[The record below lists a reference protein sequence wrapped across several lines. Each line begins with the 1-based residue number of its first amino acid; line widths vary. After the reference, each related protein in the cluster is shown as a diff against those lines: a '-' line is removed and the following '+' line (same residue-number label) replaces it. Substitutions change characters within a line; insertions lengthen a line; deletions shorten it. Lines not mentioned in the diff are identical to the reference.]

1 MMTGLQQDEAGV
13 TADEAS
19 PSGNQ
24 QLGHG
29 SNERVSLGFALSYA
43 AMDLDTALVQGWR

>member
-1 MMTGLQQDEAGV
+1 MPGLQQDEAGV

-29 SNERVSLGFALSYA
+29 SNERVSVGFAFSYA
-43 AMDLDTALVQGWR
+43 ATDLNTALE